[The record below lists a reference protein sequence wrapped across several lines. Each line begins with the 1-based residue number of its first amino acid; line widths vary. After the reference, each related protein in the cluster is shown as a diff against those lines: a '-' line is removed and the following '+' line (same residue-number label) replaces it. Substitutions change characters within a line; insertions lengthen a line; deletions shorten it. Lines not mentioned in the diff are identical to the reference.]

1 MRASSPGA
9 EMSIS
14 VKCSV
19 GSQLHDHL
27 TQLLPSLKEFE
38 ESKNGGGSYW
48 GMVSTALK
56 EEVVPM
62 ELLRVLALSDQ
73 VDLPALVAD
82 SSLVYDHEDRTDLE
96 RRDAADAEKRAALN
110 ERREYLK
117 RRRQEREYNMMVYGQ
132 EINPEIQREM
142 DRGNSLSAKSNHI
155 AIAMNMIMSV
165 LACFAIAYYVGL
177 QSNVE
182 LATSMIYGLIAAILI
197 LMVEML
203 LYILRAMAMEKK
215 YDNPDTVDKTIQKR
229 RAPASNAASPLPP
242 SPTRS
247 PTAGRLISKQEMVD
261 ALAASAALER
271 RKSKAAKKN
280 D

>member
-1 MRASSPGA
+1 M
-9 EMSIS
+9 
-14 VKCSV
+14 SV
-19 GSQLHDHL
+19 GVSCNSGSRFHEYLQE
-27 TQLLPSLKEFE
+27 LLPSLEDD
-38 ESKNGGGSYW
+38 GGDAPSSSQW
-48 GMVSTALK
+48 GMVTKALRD
-56 EEVVPM
+56 EFVPM
-62 ELLRVLALSDQ
+62 ELLRALALSDRA
-73 VDLPALVAD
+73 DLKTLVVGSRMVFDAD
-82 SSLVYDHEDRTDLE
+82 PGGTGNGERDPKEVE
-96 RRDAADAEKRAALN
+96 RRRALN

>member
-1 MRASSPGA
+1 
-9 EMSIS
+9 
-14 VKCSV
+14 
-19 GSQLHDHL
+19 
-27 TQLLPSLKEFE
+27 
-38 ESKNGGGSYW
+38 
-48 GMVSTALK
+48 
-56 EEVVPM
+56 
-62 ELLRVLALSDQ
+62 
-73 VDLPALVAD
+73 
-82 SSLVYDHEDRTDLE
+82 
-96 RRDAADAEKRAALN
+96 
-110 ERREYLK
+110 
-117 RRRQEREYNMMVYGQ
+117 MVYGQ